1 MKPIRLT
8 ICGWGPYPE
17 KQEIDFTGLERR
29 GLFLITGP
37 TGAGKTTIFDAMT
50 YALYGNMSGEM
61 REKNSVR
68 SDFADADTKTYVE
81 LVMTHGGQ
89 EYKIYR
95 NPEYLRKRKRAE
107 GLAKEKEKAVLTRPD
122 GSVIEGSSE
131 VTRRVQEL
139 LRLDYRQFKQLSM
152 IAQGEFARL
161 LSAPSGEKTR
171 IFREIF
177 GTDLYDRMAAA
188 LKGKA
193 SGAYRQVME
202 CRHKMDEDIDMIK
215 RDCVFEKE
223 REAKWDELTSSGS
236 YYYEGIIDFLAGE
249 AKESRENWENS
260 LKAHNKKE
268 EEVQLYAEKLAEAQ
282 RLQSLF
288 EKLKKETEKRNMLLS
303 LAGEME
309 EAERELR
316 IREAAAGLR
325 AEEEKVK
332 AAREYEERLDRLL
345 KEAEKEIAN
354 LKEQKEKEE
363 SFYGERE
370 EIRAAYELKKKKG
383 ILEGRQKELTVNYRK
398 SKEELNKL
406 QEAYLCAEQE
416 EEKEKTAY
424 ERAEK
429 AYRHGIA
436 GILGEELSE
445 GTPCPVCGAVH
456 HPSPAKKDQQ
466 MPDEKQVKDLKIV
479 YEDRQKRRIE
489 LHGKTAACA
498 AKCGEMGKQLDLLLE
513 EKQCLDREV
522 SKIDALAE
530 DYAEEHSE
538 EQFNRQLA
546 EYEKCLTILSEKERN
561 LGEQKRELEEKRTYC
576 KKLADEFERKREAA
590 GFAKKEDYLAALADE
605 RDIARL
611 RAKIQDYRQN
621 CRANEELLRH
631 LEDETRDAKREDTQA
646 LQSRLLSL
654 KEEKAA
660 LFSEQMKLSERFR
673 SLTSG
678 LSSLKEKQAVL
689 EQLMADYSLLKD
701 LDDAA
706 NGNNKKRLVFEQYVL
721 ASYFENILKA
731 ANVRLRMMTGGR
743 YELRRVSGVSDGR
756 SKDNLEI
763 EVLDYYTGKYRSV
776 KTLSGGES
784 FKASLALALGMSDVV
799 QAGSGGIRVE
809 ALFIDEGFGSLD
821 SESVEQACLTL
832 QSLIEKDRLI
842 GIISHVP
849 ELSERIESQ
858 IRIHKTNT
866 GSSIEVM
873 VS

>member
-17 KQEIDFTGLERR
+17 KQEIDFTGLERK

-37 TGAGKTTIFDAMT
+37 TGAGKTTIFDALT

-107 GLAKEKEKAVLTRPD
+107 GLAREKEKAVMTRPD
-122 GSVIEGSSE
+122 GTVIEGSSE

-161 LSAPSGEKTR
+161 LSAPSAEKTR

-193 SGAYRQVME
+193 SVAYRQVME

-215 RDCVFEKE
+215 RDCVFENE
-223 REAKWDELTSSGS
+223 RASKWDELTSGGS
-236 YYYEGIIDFLAGE
+236 YYYEGIIDFLTVE
-249 AKESRENWENS
+249 AAESKERWEKC
-260 LKAHNKKE
+260 LKAHNGKE
-268 EEVQLYAEKLAEAQ
+268 EEVQLCTQELGKVQ
-282 RLQSLF
+282 RMQSLF
-288 EKLKKETEKRNMLLS
+288 EKLETEREKRKVLS
-303 LAGEME
+303 ALAGEMT
-309 EAERELR
+309 EAEEKLR
-316 IREAAAGLR
+316 IQEAAAHLR
-325 AEEEKVK
+325 PEEEKVK
-332 AAREYEERLDRLL
+332 AAVEYGKRLEQLL
-345 KEAEKEIAN
+345 VEAEKEISE
-354 LKEQKEKEE
+354 LRERKEKEAN
-363 SFYGERE
+363 FYLERE
-370 EIRAAYELKKKKG
+370 KIREAYELKRRKE
-383 ILEGRQKELTVNYRK
+383 ILEVRQRELTERYRE
-398 SKEELNKL
+398 SETNLRKL
-406 QEAYLCAEQE
+406 QEAYLLAEQE
-416 EEKEKTAY
+416 EEKEKAVF
-424 ERAEK
+424 EKAEK

-445 GTPCPVCGAVH
+445 GIPCPVCGAVH
-456 HPSPAKKDQQ
+456 HPSPAQKDQQ
-466 MPDEKQVKDLKIV
+466 MPDEKQVKDLKKI
-479 YEDRQKRRIE
+479 YEDRQKKRIE
-489 LHGKTAACA
+489 LHGETKAFV
-498 AKCGEMGKQLDLLLE
+498 AKCGEMEKQLVQLSE
-513 EKQCLDREV
+513 EKECLDKEAG
-522 SKIDALAE
+522 KITSLAE
-530 DYAEEHSE
+530 NYVEEHSE
-538 EQFNRQLA
+538 EQFNRHLA
-546 EYEKCLTILSEKERN
+546 EYEKCLTVLSEKEKK
-561 LGEQKRELEEKRTYC
+561 LAEQELELTQKRTYA
-576 KKLADEFERKREAA
+576 KKLSDEFDKKRENA

-605 RDIARL
+605 QETTKL
-611 RAKIQDYRQN
+611 RAKIQDYRQK
-621 CRANEELLRH
+621 CGANEELMRH
-631 LEDETRDAKREDTQA
+631 LEEETRDAKLEDSQV
-646 LQSRLLSL
+646 LKNRLLIL
-654 KEEKAA
+654 KEEKAR

-673 SLTSG
+673 SLTTG
-678 LSSLKEKQAVL
+678 LSSLKEKQSAL

-706 NGNNKKRLVFEQYVL
+706 SGNNKKRLVFEQYVL

-784 FKASLALALGMSDVV
+784 FKASLSLALGMSDVV

-821 SESVEQACLTL
+821 SESVEQACLAL
-832 QSLIEKDRLI
+832 QSLIEKNRLI

-849 ELSERIESQ
+849 ELAEKIESQ

-866 GSSIEVM
+866 GSRIEVM